1 MSKDLN
7 SDIILVS
14 ESITERNQII
24 KFNGCLVFNTAQMV
38 KDKISKLLIDAE
50 GYILDFSG
58 ITKIDS
64 AGFGVI
70 FNFMS
75 KKPHKSPVVAVVKD
89 TFILELFKITK
100 VDQILP
106 LCGSIEDAKD
116 IIDYIMSMKT
126 TV

>member
-1 MSKDLN
+1 MGKDLN
-7 SDIILVS
+7 SDMIIIS

-24 KFNGCLVFNTAQMV
+24 KFNGSLVFNTAQMV

-50 GYILDFSG
+50 GYVLDFSG

-75 KKPHKSPVVAVVKD
+75 KKPQKSAVVAVVKD
-89 TFILELFKITK
+89 SFIIELFKVTK

-106 LCGSIEDAKD
+106 LCGSIEDAIE
-116 IIDYIMSMKT
+116 IIDFIMTKKT
-126 TV
+126 RV

>member
-1 MSKDLN
+1 MNKDLN
-7 SDIILVS
+7 SDILLIS

-24 KFNGCLVFNTAQMV
+24 KFNGCLVFNTSQMA
-38 KDKISKLLIDAE
+38 KAKINKILIDAE

-75 KKPHKSPVVAVVKD
+75 KKPQKSAVVAVVKD
-89 TFILELFKITK
+89 LFIIELFKVTK

-106 LCGSIEDAKD
+106 LCSSIEDAAE
-116 IIDYIMSMKT
+116 IIDFMMVKNT
-126 TV
+126 MA